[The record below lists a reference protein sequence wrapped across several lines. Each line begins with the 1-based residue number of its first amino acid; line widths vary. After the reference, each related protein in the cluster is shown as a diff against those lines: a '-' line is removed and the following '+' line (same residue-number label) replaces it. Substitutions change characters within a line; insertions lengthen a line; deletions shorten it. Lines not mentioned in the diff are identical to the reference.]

1 VGQRPLRIFQ
11 GTSLSPERHRRQTC
25 GVAVATAAG
34 HHIGVP
40 KGAKAQVV
48 MLLTIFKIQ
57 AHGAKIRCLVY
68 KNSLLGLIDAPL
80 VS

>member
-40 KGAKAQVV
+40 KGAKSQMV

-57 AHGAKIRCLVY
+57 ALGAEIRLAQKFVAWF
-68 KNSLLGLIDAPL
+68 N
-80 VS
+80 